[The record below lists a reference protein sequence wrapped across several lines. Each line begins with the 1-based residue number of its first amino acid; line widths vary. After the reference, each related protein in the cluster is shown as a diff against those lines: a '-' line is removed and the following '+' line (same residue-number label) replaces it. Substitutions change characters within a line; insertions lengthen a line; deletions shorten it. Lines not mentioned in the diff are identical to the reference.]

1 MPDAVVWIVAPGG
14 VDPCSVLEHGRMVL
28 GKSEIA
34 SGGIGECFVP
44 FIVGIVEGVQGGDIV
59 VVAIDEAF

>member
-1 MPDAVVWIVAPGG
+1 
-14 VDPCSVLEHGRMVL
+14 MVL

-59 VVAIDEAF
+59 VVTIDEAF